1 LDVSAQLSALFFG
14 LKQLVTGG
22 KVVAGS
28 EASLVERLI
37 NAVFACLEALF
48 GGDFVGVVVDGGVEQ
63 HFCAV
68 YS

>member
-1 LDVSAQLSALFFG
+1 M
-14 LKQLVTGG
+14 TGG